1 MNLYWRLLLTILQ
14 ALAARRRGG
23 YAEILQPQRLRLRCY
38 PNDLDFNGHMNNG
51 RYLTLMDLGRLHL
64 MMRAGLMGLVLKRKL
79 APTLAAVQMRYRM
92 QLLPWQVFE
101 LESRVLCW
109 DEKWIYM
116 EQRFLFA
123 GGPKKGAV
131 AAIGLVKGA
140 FYDREIKT
148 TLPTSELLAAVGSA
162 AQSPVFPDY
171 VREWVEAEEA
181 LRAVTA

>member
-1 MNLYWRLLLTILQ
+1 MNLYWRLLLTII
-14 ALAARRRGG
+14 AAWRAGKVV
-23 YAEILQPQRLRLRCY
+23 ADITAPQRLRLRVY

-64 MMRAGLMGLVLKRKL
+64 VMRTGLMRMVITQKL

-92 QLLPWQVFE
+92 QMLPFQPFD

-109 DEKWIYM
+109 DDKWIYM
-116 EQRFLFA
+116 EQRFLYVK
-123 GGPKKGAV
+123 GPKAGAV

-140 FYDREIKT
+140 FYDRRIKT
-148 TLPTSELLAAVGSA
+148 TLPTKDLLAQLGWTA
-162 AQSPVFPDY
+162 ASPAMPAY
-171 VREWVEAEEA
+171 VADWARAEES